1 MAVNEPSAG
10 HADHDELWLVAYA
23 AGDLP
28 EPERVAA
35 EELVRSCPDCAR
47 LVEEL
52 RLIRAATASLPAPR
66 RRRDFRLTADDAARL
81 RPRGWRRLLVPLAGP
96 RFAFTQPLAAG
107 LVTIGIAV
115 LLLATVPGSLSGSA
129 SAPGPMAGGAP
140 TESAADKVAPLAGV
154 EAAPSEGAGVPSE
167 GAGVPS
173 EGPPAVA
180 PLGPAGALGTAP
192 TAEPAPAG
200 SEPAPSAAVAAPVAP
215 APAPSEGA
223 RRLTAQPSAQEA
235 AGRAAEAAGAPP
247 LPLIATLL
255 LVAGIGLFLLRWG
268 ARRLA
273 RT

>member
-28 EPERVAA
+28 DPERIAA

-115 LLLATVPGSLSGSA
+115 LLLTTVPGSLSESA
-129 SAPGPMAGGAP
+129 SAPAPMAGGAP

-167 GAGVPS
+167 VPS

-223 RRLTAQPSAQEA
+223 RSLTAQPSAQEA

-247 LPLIATLL
+247 LPLLATLL
-255 LVAGIGLFLLRWG
+255 LVAGIGLFVLRWG